1 MSTQPLLSVEGLG
14 VVIGR
19 GPQATRP
26 VEAVSFTVSD
36 GEALGIVGESGSG
49 KSLTLRAVLGL
60 LPAGARREGEVR
72 MASRGETTD
81 AHSLPPGMA
90 MIFQEPMT
98 ALNPTMRVGTLVAEP
113 LRRRGLSRREARS
126 GAVKLMREVGIPDA
140 ERRARAW
147 PHELSG
153 GLRQRVMIAAALA
166 TEPRLLLCDEPTT
179 ALDVCIQDQILS
191 LLRRLMEERGMS
203 LLFVSHDLAVV
214 GELCDRVAIM
224 YAGRIME
231 VGSTDTV
238 LMEPRHP
245 YTDGLRRSAPSMVD
259 PAARLTGI
267 EGMPPDP
274 RAFPPG
280 CRFAPRCPFRQADCD
295 EIDGSLA
302 VAGPG
307 HSTACIHP
315 GSIVREGAGAP

>member
-1 MSTQPLLSVEGLG
+1 MSPESFLSVEGLG

-19 GPQATRP
+19 GRQTTRP
-26 VEAVSFTVSD
+26 VEAVSFSVAK

-60 LPAGARREGEVR
+60 LPASARREGDVR
-72 MASRGETTD
+72 VASSPGPTTVG
-81 AHSLPPGMA
+81 SPPPGLA

-113 LRRRGLSRREARS
+113 LRRRGRSRRDARIQ
-126 GAVKLMREVGIPDA
+126 AVELMGEVGIPDA
-140 ERRARAW
+140 ARRARAW

-179 ALDVCIQDQILS
+179 ALDVVIQDQILR
-191 LLRRLMEERGMS
+191 LLRRLMDERGMS

-214 GELCDRVAIM
+214 GELCERVAIM

-231 VGSTDTV
+231 VGSTATV
-238 LMEPRHP
+238 LAAPSHP
-245 YTDGLRRSAPSMVD
+245 YTDGLRRSAPSMAD
-259 PAARLTGI
+259 PTTRLTGI
-267 EGMPPDP
+267 EGTPPDP
-274 RAFPPG
+274 RAFPAG
-280 CRFAPRCPFRQADCD
+280 CRFAPRCPFRQADCAA
-295 EIDGSLA
+295 IDGSLIS
-302 VAGPG
+302 VGPG
-307 HSTACIHP
+307 HTTACVHP
-315 GSIVREGAGAP
+315 DALTPTGAKPT